1 MKIPTVYLIGGGAVA
16 LAALYVFTRGVKE
29 TGQAIGG
36 AAVDMADG
44 VIGGAVEGIGAMVN
58 IPPTNKTQC
67 EIDKAK
73 GDTWAASFSCP
84 APDFLRYL
92 FN

>member
-1 MKIPTVYLIGGGAVA
+1 MKVPPIYLVAGGAVA
-16 LAALYVFTRGVKE
+16 LAGLYVWSKGAKE
-29 TGQAIGG
+29 TGKAVGG
-36 AAVDMADG
+36 AVVDLADG
-44 VIGGAVEGIGAMVN
+44 VVSGTVESIGAMVN

-84 APDFLRYL
+84 AADFLRYVW
-92 FN
+92 N